1 MLFSLTDIPVLYIG
15 VLFLAGIGLLLLLEK
30 LFLPNR
36 PADTSPRCI
45 GKGVFRVLFLIV
57 YCLACAVFCHKRGI
71 RQEEIQRLQWAE
83 QIAFNRDTAAE
94 NRFAKQLATDI
105 ASCLPR
111 NFSGNLFS
119 SEQKDSVSDFL
130 QRFFFA
136 PAFPEYQY
144 FFTFCEPEDELL
156 IEKETENCRRFFNR
170 KAQSGI
176 PTGIDGL
183 TVMDYG
189 VEYYAYLYRT
199 SLVFNKDT
207 LLMNVELG
215 RKKFSDHPGGTG
227 LILPPAYS
235 YAFYVDHNLWSHNGN
250 FLYPLTLFKVQSDSL
265 HFICRKHFSHLI
277 YPLPEQHFAEDGADI
292 SETVPRFLIVSTPEA
307 NPVFI
312 LHDFSFFFLLFGLCG
327 LIVLAV
333 SDKNFL
339 GTAGTYARQL
349 RIGIFMLILFVF
361 AVFGIAGIVFI
372 HQSYLNENLKLL
384 RQQSF
389 SILAEMESR
398 YGEIPADSLWK
409 EDNDSIQNALQYDI
423 KHLSALFR
431 NDIYLYSPEGEL
443 LSNLPANQLI
453 TETIDPGIIEEIME
467 EQSHMLIKRERIDA
481 RTSALLAFTPLR
493 NIYNE
498 ISGFFCIPHYVPT
511 GERNREMS
519 RFLGTYLN
527 IVVLFSLLTLL
538 ISSLLARRITRPL
551 SLVTGMVARIKLTH
565 KNEHLSWKRNDEI
578 GGLIRQYNLLVDELE
593 TSSRKLAESERE
605 NAWSEMARQVAHEIK
620 NPLTPMKLQVQQLQR
635 AYKDGRED
643 FALRLDM
650 FADMLTEQI
659 DRLAEI
665 AGTFSKFAQWQ
676 KPKMQPVPV
685 DRIIRNTAEL
695 FKASENIEFRT
706 EIPSKGASSEIYA
719 DPGFAEQILVNLVR
733 NAVQAIEE
741 TPPAEQKALIRIG
754 VVLKSKEVLIYVAD
768 NGPGI
773 PAEKL
778 EHIFEPHFTTRST
791 GTGLGLAICRR
802 LAESMNGS
810 LSVESIPGE
819 GSCFK
824 LFLPHYT
831 A

>member
-1 MLFSLTDIPVLYIG
+1 MLFFLTDMPVLYIG

-36 PADTSPRCI
+36 STDTAPHHI
-45 GKGVFRVLFLIV
+45 GKGVFRILFLIS
-57 YCLACAVFCHKRGI
+57 YCLACAVLCHKSGI
-71 RQEEIQRLQWAE
+71 RQEQHRRLQWAE

-94 NRFAKQLATDI
+94 NRFAKQLAAGM
-105 ASCLPR
+105 ASCLHE
-111 NFSGNLFS
+111 NFSGNRFS
-119 SEQKDSVSDFL
+119 SGQKDSVSDFL

-144 FFTFCEPEDELL
+144 FFTFCEPKEDLL
-156 IEKETENCRRFFNR
+156 IDQETENCRRFFNR
-170 KAQSGI
+170 KAQNGMS
-176 PTGIDGL
+176 TGINGL

-199 SLVFNKDT
+199 SLAFDKDT
-207 LLMNVELG
+207 LLVNVELG

-227 LILPPAYS
+227 LLLPPAYS
-235 YAFYVDHNLWSHNGN
+235 YAFYVENSLWSHNGN

-265 HFICRKHFSHLI
+265 YFIRRKHFSHLV
-277 YPLPEQHFAEDGADI
+277 YPLPEQHFAEAGTDT
-292 SETVPRFLIVSTPEA
+292 SESIPRFLIVSTPEV
-307 NPVFI
+307 NPVSI

-327 LIVLAV
+327 LIVLAIF
-333 SDKNFL
+333 DKNFL

-361 AVFGIAGIVFI
+361 AVFGIAGVVFI
-372 HQSYLNENLKLL
+372 HQSYRNENLKLL

-409 EDNDSIQNALQYDI
+409 EDSDSIRNALQHDI

-431 NDIYLYSPEGEL
+431 NDIYLYSPQGEL
-443 LSNLPANQLI
+443 LANTSENHLI
-453 TETIDPGIIEEIME
+453 TEVLDPDIIEEITE
-467 EQSHMLIKRERIDA
+467 EQSHMLIKREKTDA
-481 RTSALLAFTPLR
+481 HTSALIAFTPLR

-498 ISGFFCIPHYVPT
+498 ISGFFCIPYYIPT

-527 IVVLFSLLTLL
+527 IAVLFSLLTLL
-538 ISSLLARRITRPL
+538 ISSLLARRITHPL

-643 FALRLDM
+643 FAARLDM
-650 FADMLTEQI
+650 FAAMLTEQI

-676 KPKMQPVPV
+676 KPQMQSVPI
-685 DRIIRNTAEL
+685 DRIIHNTTEL

-706 EIPSKGASSEIYA
+706 EIPAKAASLEIYA
-719 DPGFAEQILVNLVR
+719 DPGFAEQILINLVR

-741 TPPAEQKALIRIG
+741 TPPDGRKALIRIG
-754 VVLKSKEVLIYVAD
+754 VEIKSKGISIYVAD

-773 PAEKL
+773 SAEKS
-778 EHIFEPHFTTRST
+778 ERIFEPHFTTRST

-810 LSVESIPGE
+810 LSVESVPGK